1 MTSVDKRN
9 VNPELKQKRAETLLL
24 LEIQKGG
31 IPFTTKLKSP
41 TPSLY
46 GVRSATALMV
56 NELIVFPIAYNIFN
70 VTLSSDTLLRLAFM
84 FVLNISLK
92 SIFQRKCH
100 NLVLVSVGLA
110 DWADRKYVLR
120 TNNTVFIV
128 IR

>member
-100 NLVLVSVGLA
+100 NLVLVL
-110 DWADRKYVLR
+110 
-120 TNNTVFIV
+120 
-128 IR
+128 